1 MATRPPLPPPRGPQ
15 LTPPDPGPS
24 SLRTML
30 KVAAYIVGGIVLLMV
45 VGVGLLFAICSGGR

>member
-1 MATRPPLPPPRGPQ
+1 
-15 LTPPDPGPS
+15 
-24 SLRTML
+24 ML